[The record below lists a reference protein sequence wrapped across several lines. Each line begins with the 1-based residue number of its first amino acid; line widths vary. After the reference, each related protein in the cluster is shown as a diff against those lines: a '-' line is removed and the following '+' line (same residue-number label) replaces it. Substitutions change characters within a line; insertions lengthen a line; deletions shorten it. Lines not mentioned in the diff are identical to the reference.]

1 MYLDDVA
8 ICLNTNDNSG
18 LKYLLSRLPYLN
30 PLYLSRDKTKVIASS
45 ELYIDLTEEE
55 EMDFW

>member
-1 MYLDDVA
+1 M
-8 ICLNTNDNSG
+8 NTIKNT
-18 LKYLLSRLPYLN
+18 YMHLLISYIVPLYLN